1 MIYSAHDASSWA
13 TPHTNSLAPVP
24 TAFGPGDGGRP
35 SGTVGHDTI
44 EQSQAASLG
53 MSSKGDHAGSL
64 AHSASTNNPA
74 PSGANLENAS
84 DSLRSLGKDIKST
97 GSVITGT
104 SASTNSMTA
113 TVKPVS
119 SAPHVGD
126 DQNAKDG
133 SIESL
138 RTNLNV

>member
-1 MIYSAHDASSWA
+1 MIYSAHDNSLWT
-13 TPHTNSLAPVP
+13 TPHTNSFAPVP
-24 TAFGPGDGGRP
+24 TAFGTGDGGRP

-64 AHSASTNNPA
+64 AQSASTHIPA
-74 PSGANLENAS
+74 PSKANSENAS
-84 DSLRSLGKDIKST
+84 DSLRPLGKDIKST

-104 SASTNSMTA
+104 SASTNSKTA
-113 TVKPVS
+113 IVKPVE
-119 SAPHVGD
+119 SASHHGD

-138 RTNLNV
+138 RSNLNV